1 MKSWISA
8 SSSSSEP
15 YSSGS
20 DGRSTT
26 SFLIRLLWGEYGTHR
41 RKGSASN
48 AGSIVHRS
56 LRQSAKAVRFSSGRQ
71 TISRIAP
78 SSKTADTVGTGR
90 CFFALRAVLLRL
102 GFMFEA
108 HLIQGVESLAEAE
121 LLDLPE
127 KRDDVA
133 VLEAAEAVE
142 GAGLGIGGERRV
154 AVVVEGTAA

>member
-26 SFLIRLLWGEYGTHR
+26 SFLTRLLWGEYGTHSR
-41 RKGSASN
+41 NGSASK
-48 AGSIVHRS
+48 AGSIVHFLS
-56 LRQSAKAVRFSSGRQ
+56 RQSAKAVRFSSGRW

-78 SSKTADTVGTGR
+78 SPKTADTVGTGR
-90 CFFALRAVLLRL
+90 RFLMALALLGCF

-108 HLIQGVESLAEAE
+108 HLIQGVERLAEAE

-127 KRDDVA
+127 ERDDVA

-142 GAGLGIGGERRV
+142 CVRLRVDGERRV
-154 AVVVEGTAA
+154 AV